1 MNSAFVGCEELSGS
15 RRVLSTLLSGLLTG
29 DRTTLVLDTFLL
41 NKN

>member
-1 MNSAFVGCEELSGS
+1 MNSAFVGYEELSRS
-15 RRVLSTLLSGLLTG
+15 RSTLLSVLLTG